1 MNIMIQ
7 RIVPTMAKCTLLLI
21 SLGVVLGPAWDIA
34 PVLKVPQEFPTIQA
48 AVNAAPEGAII
59 LIAPGD
65 YRENV
70 TISKSLTLQGAG
82 RDKTS
87 VSGQEELKPKPVFF
101 IENSSEIEVILKDLT
116 LSEGYLQGISIRGKA
131 TVKLN
136 NLAVFSNRGSGIW
149 AEGSG
154 QLVLQDSIVSG
165 NERAGLMVIG
175 FNAQIMESEISM
187 NGGPGIRTITG
198 AHSQL
203 RVIKS
208 TISGNKQGGL
218 WLGLDSVVVIQESWI
233 SDNGKCGIG
242 YEQLFTSKNGSPLG
256 YSNWVQYNAE
266 DLCNV
271 SLPQGFLLSQPPKPL
286 LDAAAVCPSGCTFT
300 KLGPAVWAVRSGG
313 AIYISPGVFLGTIV
327 LAKNLTLQGAGRKET
342 IIRGYTHTDTG
353 ILVVGQA
360 HVVLLDIQVLHGGI
374 RGVEVS
380 DTARVYLQN
389 LAVSG
394 NIYGIS
400 ATDSAQ
406 IDLQNAEI
414 SDNRVGLALA
424 PGSSARANVSE
435 SVIYHNFGEGIYVGG
450 RSQLNL
456 INSHIFANGIGGL
469 SMDESASAK
478 IQQSR
483 LEDNGTDLAC
493 EQAGS
498 RCSAVLLSGE
508 IHLQLAEVTI
518 RNNADWGLAAL
529 LRQCGYDEGIF
540 AGKVIF
546 EGNNVIE
553 GNNKLGKLNGMG
565 NPGNHPFKNLPD
577 GQVCLP

>member
-1 MNIMIQ
+1 MIQ
-7 RIVPTMAKCTLLLI
+7 RTVPTIAKRTLTLLLI
-21 SLGVVLGPAWDIA
+21 SLGVAIGPGWDIA

-48 AVNAAPEGAII
+48 AVNAAPQGATI
-59 LIAPGD
+59 LIAPGN

-70 TISKSLTLQGAG
+70 TITKSLTLQGAG

-87 VSGQEELKPKPVFF
+87 VSGQEELKPEPVFF
-101 IENSSEIEVILKDLT
+101 IENSTEIEVILKNLT
-116 LSEGYLQGISIRGKA
+116 ISESYLQGISIRGKA
-131 TVKLN
+131 MVKLN
-136 NLAVFSNRGSGIW
+136 NSAVFSNQGSGIW

-165 NERAGLMVIG
+165 NERAGLMVVG

-198 AHSQL
+198 AHSQI
-203 RVIKS
+203 RVMKS

-242 YEQLFTSKNGSPLG
+242 YEQLFTPKNGSPLG

-286 LDAAAVCPSGCTFT
+286 LDAATVCLSGCTFT
-300 KLGPAVWAVRSGG
+300 ELHPAVRAVRSGG
-313 AIYISPGVFLGTIV
+313 AIHISPGVFHGTIV
-327 LAKNLTLQGAGRKET
+327 LAKNLTLQGAGREET
-342 IIRGYTHTDTG
+342 IIRGYTHTNTG

-360 HVVLLDIQVLHGGI
+360 HVVLLDTQVIGGI
-374 RGVEVS
+374 KGIEVN
-380 DTARVYLQN
+380 DAARVHLQN

-394 NIYGIS
+394 NTYGIS
-400 ATDSAQ
+400 VTDSAQ
-406 IDLQNAEI
+406 IDLQNAAI
-414 SDNRVGLALA
+414 SDSRVGLHLA
-424 PGSSARANVSE
+424 PGSSAQANVSE
-435 SVIYHNFGEGIYVGG
+435 SIIYHNFGEGIYVGG

-456 INSHIFANGIGGL
+456 INSRVFANGIGGL
-469 SMDESASAK
+469 SVDESAAAK
-478 IQQSR
+478 IRQSR
-483 LEDNGTDLAC
+483 IEDNGTDLAC
-493 EQAGS
+493 EQAGLK
-498 RCSAVLLSGE
+498 CSAVLVSGKT
-508 IHLQLAEVTI
+508 HLQLAEVTI

-529 LRQCGYDEGIF
+529 LKQCGYDADLFTGE
-540 AGKVIF
+540 VIF
-546 EGNNVIE
+546 EDNNAIE